1 MKKIFIIHILL
12 AMPLLAWCDNI
23 TFADAE
29 VKAICVKNW
38 DTNGDGE
45 LSKEEAA
52 AVNDL
57 GRVFERNTS
66 IKSFDELQFFTGL
79 TTMWNSEFYGCTG
92 LVSIAIPNSVTTI
105 LSCVFQDCSALK
117 SFSFS
122 DGLTYIG
129 SAAFDHCTSLT
140 SVTIPDNVKNISYGA
155 FSNCSALTSFT
166 LGSGVEAVDNWIVNN
181 CNRLTKIVVRA
192 KTPPDASLES
202 FTNRKNLSLYVP
214 KGSKAAYQAA
224 DHWKE
229 FKEIVE
235 YDGDENINFAD
246 AEVKAICVKNW
257 DTNGDGELS
266 KAEAAAVKDLGEVFK
281 RNTSIKSF
289 DELQYFTGLTIIG
302 SSAFYNSYRLT
313 NVTIPSSVTSIEG
326 SAFLYCY
333 GLANIKVDSGNKY
346 YDSRDACNAIIE
358 TKNNILIA
366 GCKNTIIPN
375 SVTSIGNS
383 AFLGCR
389 YLTSIDIPNSVTSIG
404 EGAFSGCTGLTSIT
418 IPSSVTSI
426 GGDAFN
432 MCHGLTSITIPS
444 SVTSIGA
451 GAFKYCWRLT
461 FVSIPNS
468 VTSIGEGAFSGC
480 SGLTSIKVD
489 SGNKYYDSRDASNA
503 IIETKNNT
511 LIAGCKNTIIPNSV
525 TSIGSYAFQ
534 ESDLTSIT
542 IPSSVTSIG
551 ERAFSY
557 CTVLTSI
564 TIPSSVTLIGSSAFS
579 GCTGLTSITIPSSVT
594 SIGVSAFSGCSGLTS
609 ITIPSSVK
617 SINSFAFS
625 GCSGLTSITIP
636 SSVTSINS
644 FAFSGCDR
652 LTSVKVERATP
663 VTVSSS
669 TFSNRANATL
679 YVPKGS
685 KVAYQAANYWKEFK
699 EIVEYEYEVDPEYIT
714 FADAEVKAICVK
726 NWDTNGDGE
735 LSKTEAAVVKDL
747 GKVFSGNQSIKSFD
761 ELQYFKGLASICDN
775 AFNYCLSLASI
786 IFPNSVT
793 SIGYHAFYECKS
805 LTSVTIPGSVEAIT
819 EAFVGCTGLTSISI
833 QNGVRSIGYEA
844 FSGCTGV
851 TSLIIPKSVTHIE
864 SYAFIGFS
872 GVVSI
877 IVDSENTVYDSRNN
891 CNAIIEKSSNT
902 LVLGCKYT
910 VIPNS
915 VTSIGQGAFYKC
927 TNLTSI
933 TIPNSVTS
941 IGASAF
947 WGCESLRSVTI
958 PRSVT
963 SIGNSAFYSYV
974 GSGWVENA
982 LFDVKVENPNPVD
995 ISNGTFFGLRDIM
1008 LYVPKGSKA
1017 AYQAA
1022 AYWKE
1027 FKTILEFPDTDVNQ
1041 DGATDVVDVVDI
1053 ARYVVGSPSDSFHEF
1068 LADLNSDDKVNVAD
1082 AVVLV
1087 NDIAGNTSFAKAW
1100 HRMQSS
1106 DDVQEQLMLTKNKD
1120 NSLSLSMDNNRAY
1133 TAFQFDL
1140 MMNIDMNVMQMLLND
1155 SRKNGHQLLYNKVGD
1170 GHYRVVALSTANNSF
1185 NGKNG
1190 ELLNIQLD
1198 GFDTDDLTIHNVHFF
1213 TGQGNDY
1220 AFDDLKLQGGTTAI
1234 GELPLVESDQPT
1246 AVYDLQGRKQP
1257 TLRRGVNIVNGKKV
1271 IIK

>member
-23 TFADAE
+23 TFADEE
-29 VKAICVKNW
+29 VKAICVN
-38 DTNGDGE
+38 
-45 LSKEEAA
+45 
-52 AVNDL
+52 
-57 GRVFERNTS
+57 
-66 IKSFDELQFFTGL
+66 
-79 TTMWNSEFYGCTG
+79 
-92 LVSIAIPNSVTTI
+92 
-105 LSCVFQDCSALK
+105 
-117 SFSFS
+117 
-122 DGLTYIG
+122 
-129 SAAFDHCTSLT
+129 
-140 SVTIPDNVKNISYGA
+140 
-155 FSNCSALTSFT
+155 
-166 LGSGVEAVDNWIVNN
+166 
-181 CNRLTKIVVRA
+181 
-192 KTPPDASLES
+192 
-202 FTNRKNLSLYVP
+202 
-214 KGSKAAYQAA
+214 
-224 DHWKE
+224 
-229 FKEIVE
+229 
-235 YDGDENINFAD
+235 
-246 AEVKAICVKNW
+246 NW

-281 RNTSIKSF
+281 SNDRIKSF
-289 DELQYFTGLTIIG
+289 NELQFFTGLTFIG
-302 SSAFYNSYRLT
+302 SSAFYYCSGLT
-313 NVTIPSSVTSIEG
+313 SITIPSSVTLIGS
-326 SAFLYCY
+326 SAFYYC
-333 GLANIKVDSGNKY
+333 S
-346 YDSRDACNAIIE
+346 
-358 TKNNILIA
+358 
-366 GCKNTIIPN
+366 
-375 SVTSIGNS
+375 
-383 AFLGCR
+383 
-389 YLTSIDIPNSVTSIG
+389 
-404 EGAFSGCTGLTSIT
+404 GLTSIT

-426 GGDAFN
+426 GGDAFSI
-432 MCHGLTSITIPS
+432 CHGLTSITIPS

-451 GAFKYCWRLT
+451 GAFRQCWRLT

-534 ESDLTSIT
+534 QSGLTSIT

-551 ERAFSY
+551 EHAFSY
-557 CTVLTSI
+557 CGLTSI
-564 TIPSSVTLIGSSAFS
+564 TIPSSVTLIGSS
-579 GCTGLTSITIPSSVT
+579 
-594 SIGVSAFSGCSGLTS
+594 
-609 ITIPSSVK
+609 
-617 SINSFAFS
+617 AFS

-644 FAFSGCDR
+644 SAFSGCSGLTSITIPSSVTSINSYAFSGCSGLTSITIPSSVTLIGSSAFSGCSGLTSITIPSSVTSIEMSAFWNCSSLTSITIPSSVKSIDSFAFYGCSGLTSITIPSSVTSINSYAFSGCDR

-685 KVAYQAANYWKEFK
+685 KAAYQAADYWKEFK

-864 SYAFIGFS
+864 SYSFIGFS

-1068 LADLNSDDKVNVAD
+1068 LADLNSDEQVNIAD
-1082 AVVLV
+1082 AVALV
-1087 NDIAGNTSFAKAW
+1087 NEIAGNTNFAKAFFTPKKTITADE
-1100 HRMQSS
+1100 H
-1106 DDVQEQLMLTKNKD
+1106 LTLTENRD
-1120 NSLSLSMDNNRAY
+1120 HSLSLSMENSSAY

-1140 MMNIDMNVMQMLLND
+1140 LMNSDVDVMEMQLNN
-1155 SRKNGHQLLYNKVGD
+1155 SRKNGHQLLFNKVGD
-1170 GHYRVVALSTANNSF
+1170 GHYRVVALSTSNNCF
-1185 NGKNG
+1185 NGNAG

-1198 GFDTDDLTIHNVHFF
+1198 GFNTEGLTVSDIHFYTSRGGDKQFEDLTV
-1213 TGQGNDY
+1213 
-1220 AFDDLKLQGGTTAI
+1220 QGGTTAI
-1234 GELPLVESDQPT
+1234 DLQYAEEKLGTD
-1246 AVYDLQGRKQP
+1246 AVYDLQGRKQS
-1257 TLRRGVNIVNGKKV
+1257 TLKRGVNIVNGKKV
-1271 IIK
+1271 MVK

>member
-1 MKKIFIIHILL
+1 MSNNHCIMKYLLSFILFLL
-12 AMPLLAWCDNI
+12 PLFVWSAVGDTFKAQTSEGVEMTFKVISEQSKTCQVGDNDN
-23 TFADAE
+23 DASDR
-29 VKAICVKNW
+29 AIDMDYSGFV
-38 DTNGDGE
+38 TIPSQVNGYT
-45 LSKEEAA
+45 
-52 AVNDL
+52 V
-57 GRVFERNTS
+57 TS
-66 IKSFDELQFFTGL
+66 IGSYAFDSCSNLRSV
-79 TTMWNSEFYGCTG
+79 N
-92 LVSIAIPNSVTTI
+92 IPNSVTSI
-105 LSCVFQDCSALK
+105 GNYA
-117 SFSFS
+117 FSFCTDLRS
-122 DGLTYIG
+122 ITIPNSVTSIG
-129 SAAFDHCTSLT
+129 SFAFFSSLNLSSINIPSSVTTIGEGAFSGMDNLTIMVDKSNTKYDSRDNCNAIIETESNILIAGNKNTVIPNSVTSIGSYVFYDCYSLT
-140 SVTIPDNVKNISYGA
+140 SIDIPNSVTSIGDDA
-155 FSNCSALTSFT
+155 FSSCS
-166 LGSGVEAVDNWIVNN
+166 
-181 CNRLTKIVVRA
+181 RLTKVRVE
-192 KTPPDASLES
+192 KTTPIAIKSS
-202 FTNRKNLSLYVP
+202 TFSIRANATLYVP

-224 DHWKE
+224 D
-229 FKEIVE
+229 
-235 YDGDENINFAD
+235 
-246 AEVKAICVKNW
+246 
-257 DTNGDGELS
+257 
-266 KAEAAAVKDLGEVFK
+266 
-281 RNTSIKSF
+281 
-289 DELQYFTGLTIIG
+289 
-302 SSAFYNSYRLT
+302 
-313 NVTIPSSVTSIEG
+313 
-326 SAFLYCY
+326 
-333 GLANIKVDSGNKY
+333 
-346 YDSRDACNAIIE
+346 
-358 TKNNILIA
+358 
-366 GCKNTIIPN
+366 
-375 SVTSIGNS
+375 
-383 AFLGCR
+383 
-389 YLTSIDIPNSVTSIG
+389 
-404 EGAFSGCTGLTSIT
+404 
-418 IPSSVTSI
+418 
-426 GGDAFN
+426 
-432 MCHGLTSITIPS
+432 
-444 SVTSIGA
+444 
-451 GAFKYCWRLT
+451 
-461 FVSIPNS
+461 
-468 VTSIGEGAFSGC
+468 
-480 SGLTSIKVD
+480 
-489 SGNKYYDSRDASNA
+489 
-503 IIETKNNT
+503 
-511 LIAGCKNTIIPNSV
+511 
-525 TSIGSYAFQ
+525 
-534 ESDLTSIT
+534 
-542 IPSSVTSIG
+542 
-551 ERAFSY
+551 
-557 CTVLTSI
+557 
-564 TIPSSVTLIGSSAFS
+564 
-579 GCTGLTSITIPSSVT
+579 
-594 SIGVSAFSGCSGLTS
+594 
-609 ITIPSSVK
+609 
-617 SINSFAFS
+617 
-625 GCSGLTSITIP
+625 
-636 SSVTSINS
+636 
-644 FAFSGCDR
+644 
-652 LTSVKVERATP
+652 
-663 VTVSSS
+663 
-669 TFSNRANATL
+669 
-679 YVPKGS
+679 
-685 KVAYQAANYWKEFK
+685 YWKEFK
-699 EIVEYEYEVDPEYIT
+699 EIVEYEVDENIT
-714 FADAEVKAICVK
+714 FADAEVKAICVE

-793 SIGYHAFYECKS
+793 SIGYHAFYKCKS

-844 FSGCTGV
+844 FSECTGV

-915 VTSIGQGAFYKC
+915 VTSIGQGAFNEC

-947 WGCESLRSVTI
+947 RGCESLRSVTI

-963 SIGNSAFYSYV
+963 SIGNNAFYSYV
-974 GSGWVENA
+974 GSGYVENA

-995 ISNGTFFGLRDIM
+995 ISYGTFFGLRDIM

-1053 ARYVVGSPSDSFHEF
+1053 ARFVVGSPSDSFHEF

-1106 DDVQEQLMLTKNKD
+1106 DDAQEQLMLTKNKD

-1140 MMNIDMNVMQMLLND
+1140 MMNNDMNVMQMLLND

-1198 GFDTDDLTIHNVHFF
+1198 GFNTDDLTIHNVHFF

-1234 GELPLVESDQPT
+1234 EELPLVEGGQPA

>member
-426 GGDAFN
+426 G
-432 MCHGLTSITIPS
+432 
-444 SVTSIGA
+444 
-451 GAFKYCWRLT
+451 
-461 FVSIPNS
+461 VS
-468 VTSIGEGAFSGC
+468 AFSGC
-480 SGLTSIKVD
+480 S
-489 SGNKYYDSRDASNA
+489 
-503 IIETKNNT
+503 
-511 LIAGCKNTIIPNSV
+511 
-525 TSIGSYAFQ
+525 
-534 ESDLTSIT
+534 
-542 IPSSVTSIG
+542 
-551 ERAFSY
+551 
-557 CTVLTSI
+557 
-564 TIPSSVTLIGSSAFS
+564 
-579 GCTGLTSITIPSSVT
+579 GLTSITIPSSVT

-995 ISNGTFFGLRDIM
+995 ISNGTFFGLRDVM

>member
-1 MKKIFIIHILL
+1 MTKQIRMGNHVHLHNVRHIRLMKRSLKQNTLQNSNFVIMKKIFIIHILL

-23 TFADAE
+23 TFADEE
-29 VKAICVKNW
+29 VKAICVN
-38 DTNGDGE
+38 
-45 LSKEEAA
+45 
-52 AVNDL
+52 
-57 GRVFERNTS
+57 
-66 IKSFDELQFFTGL
+66 
-79 TTMWNSEFYGCTG
+79 
-92 LVSIAIPNSVTTI
+92 
-105 LSCVFQDCSALK
+105 
-117 SFSFS
+117 
-122 DGLTYIG
+122 
-129 SAAFDHCTSLT
+129 
-140 SVTIPDNVKNISYGA
+140 
-155 FSNCSALTSFT
+155 
-166 LGSGVEAVDNWIVNN
+166 
-181 CNRLTKIVVRA
+181 
-192 KTPPDASLES
+192 
-202 FTNRKNLSLYVP
+202 
-214 KGSKAAYQAA
+214 
-224 DHWKE
+224 
-229 FKEIVE
+229 
-235 YDGDENINFAD
+235 
-246 AEVKAICVKNW
+246 NW

-281 RNTSIKSF
+281 SNDRIKSF
-289 DELQYFTGLTIIG
+289 NELQFFTGLTFIG
-302 SSAFYNSYRLT
+302 SSAFYYCSGLT
-313 NVTIPSSVTSIEG
+313 SITIPSSVTLIGS
-326 SAFLYCY
+326 SAFYYC
-333 GLANIKVDSGNKY
+333 S
-346 YDSRDACNAIIE
+346 
-358 TKNNILIA
+358 
-366 GCKNTIIPN
+366 
-375 SVTSIGNS
+375 
-383 AFLGCR
+383 
-389 YLTSIDIPNSVTSIG
+389 
-404 EGAFSGCTGLTSIT
+404 GLTSIT

-426 GGDAFN
+426 GGDAFSI
-432 MCHGLTSITIPS
+432 CHGLTSITIPS

-451 GAFKYCWRLT
+451 GAFRQCWRLT

-534 ESDLTSIT
+534 QSGLTSIT

-551 ERAFSY
+551 EHAFSY
-557 CTVLTSI
+557 CGLTSI
-564 TIPSSVTLIGSSAFS
+564 TIPSSVTLIGSS
-579 GCTGLTSITIPSSVT
+579 
-594 SIGVSAFSGCSGLTS
+594 
-609 ITIPSSVK
+609 
-617 SINSFAFS
+617 AFS

-644 FAFSGCDR
+644 SAFSGCSGLTSITIPSSVTSINSYAFSGCSGLTSITIPSSVTLIGSSAFSGCSGLTSITIPSSVTSIEMSAFWNCSSLTSITIPSSVKSIDSFAFYGCSGLTSITIPSSVTSINSYAFSGCDR

-685 KVAYQAANYWKEFK
+685 KAAYQAADYWKEFK

-864 SYAFIGFS
+864 SYSFIGFS

-1068 LADLNSDDKVNVAD
+1068 LADLNSDEQVNIAD
-1082 AVVLV
+1082 AVALV
-1087 NDIAGNTSFAKAW
+1087 NEIAGNTNFAKAFFTPKKTITADE
-1100 HRMQSS
+1100 H
-1106 DDVQEQLMLTKNKD
+1106 LTLTENRD
-1120 NSLSLSMDNNRAY
+1120 HSLSLSMENSSAY

-1140 MMNIDMNVMQMLLND
+1140 LMNSDVDVMEMQLNN
-1155 SRKNGHQLLYNKVGD
+1155 SRKNGHQLLFNKVGD
-1170 GHYRVVALSTANNSF
+1170 GHYRVVALSTSNNCF
-1185 NGKNG
+1185 NGNAG

-1198 GFDTDDLTIHNVHFF
+1198 GFNTEGLTVSDIHFYTSRGGDKQFEDLTV
-1213 TGQGNDY
+1213 
-1220 AFDDLKLQGGTTAI
+1220 QGGTTAI
-1234 GELPLVESDQPT
+1234 DLQYAEEKLGTD
-1246 AVYDLQGRKQP
+1246 AVYDLQGRKQS
-1257 TLRRGVNIVNGKKV
+1257 TLKRGVNIVNGKKV
-1271 IIK
+1271 MVK

>member
-1 MKKIFIIHILL
+1 MKYLLSFILFLL
-12 AMPLLAWCDNI
+12 PLFVWSAVGDTFKAQTSEGVEMTFKVISEQSKTCQVGDNDN
-23 TFADAE
+23 DASDR
-29 VKAICVKNW
+29 AIDMDYSGFV
-38 DTNGDGE
+38 TIPSQVNGYT
-45 LSKEEAA
+45 
-52 AVNDL
+52 V
-57 GRVFERNTS
+57 TS
-66 IKSFDELQFFTGL
+66 IGSYAFDSCSNLRSV
-79 TTMWNSEFYGCTG
+79 N
-92 LVSIAIPNSVTTI
+92 IPNSVTSI
-105 LSCVFQDCSALK
+105 GNYA
-117 SFSFS
+117 FSFCTDLRS
-122 DGLTYIG
+122 ITIPNSVTSIG
-129 SAAFDHCTSLT
+129 SFAFFSSLNLSSINIPSSVTTIGEGAFSGMDNLTIMVDKSNTKYDSRDNCNAIIETESNILIAGNKNTVIPNSVTSIGSYVFYDCYSLT
-140 SVTIPDNVKNISYGA
+140 SIDIPNSVTSIGDNAFRNCISLTSIDIPNSVTSIGSWAFNYCTHLTSINIPNSVTSIGDNA
-155 FSNCSALTSFT
+155 FSSCSNLTSIDIPNSVTSIGDDAF
-166 LGSGVEAVDNWIVNN
+166 SS
-181 CNRLTKIVVRA
+181 CSRLTKVRVE
-192 KTPPDASLES
+192 KTTPIAIKSS
-202 FTNRKNLSLYVP
+202 TFSIRANATLYVP

-224 DHWKE
+224 D
-229 FKEIVE
+229 
-235 YDGDENINFAD
+235 
-246 AEVKAICVKNW
+246 
-257 DTNGDGELS
+257 
-266 KAEAAAVKDLGEVFK
+266 
-281 RNTSIKSF
+281 
-289 DELQYFTGLTIIG
+289 
-302 SSAFYNSYRLT
+302 
-313 NVTIPSSVTSIEG
+313 
-326 SAFLYCY
+326 
-333 GLANIKVDSGNKY
+333 
-346 YDSRDACNAIIE
+346 
-358 TKNNILIA
+358 
-366 GCKNTIIPN
+366 
-375 SVTSIGNS
+375 
-383 AFLGCR
+383 
-389 YLTSIDIPNSVTSIG
+389 
-404 EGAFSGCTGLTSIT
+404 
-418 IPSSVTSI
+418 
-426 GGDAFN
+426 
-432 MCHGLTSITIPS
+432 
-444 SVTSIGA
+444 
-451 GAFKYCWRLT
+451 
-461 FVSIPNS
+461 
-468 VTSIGEGAFSGC
+468 
-480 SGLTSIKVD
+480 
-489 SGNKYYDSRDASNA
+489 
-503 IIETKNNT
+503 
-511 LIAGCKNTIIPNSV
+511 
-525 TSIGSYAFQ
+525 
-534 ESDLTSIT
+534 
-542 IPSSVTSIG
+542 
-551 ERAFSY
+551 
-557 CTVLTSI
+557 
-564 TIPSSVTLIGSSAFS
+564 
-579 GCTGLTSITIPSSVT
+579 
-594 SIGVSAFSGCSGLTS
+594 
-609 ITIPSSVK
+609 
-617 SINSFAFS
+617 
-625 GCSGLTSITIP
+625 
-636 SSVTSINS
+636 
-644 FAFSGCDR
+644 
-652 LTSVKVERATP
+652 
-663 VTVSSS
+663 
-669 TFSNRANATL
+669 
-679 YVPKGS
+679 
-685 KVAYQAANYWKEFK
+685 YWKEFK
-699 EIVEYEYEVDPEYIT
+699 EIVEYEVDENIT
-714 FADAEVKAICVK
+714 FADAEVKAICVE

-793 SIGYHAFYECKS
+793 SIGYHAFYKCKS

-844 FSGCTGV
+844 FSECTGV

-915 VTSIGQGAFYKC
+915 VTSIGQGAFNEC

-947 WGCESLRSVTI
+947 RGCESLRSVTI

-963 SIGNSAFYSYV
+963 SIGNNAFYSYV
-974 GSGWVENA
+974 GSGYVENA

-995 ISNGTFFGLRDIM
+995 ISYGTFFGLRDIM

-1053 ARYVVGSPSDSFHEF
+1053 ARFVVGSPSDSFHEF

-1106 DDVQEQLMLTKNKD
+1106 DDAQEQLMLTKNKD

-1140 MMNIDMNVMQMLLND
+1140 MMNNDMNVMQMLLND

-1198 GFDTDDLTIHNVHFF
+1198 GFNTDDLTIHNVHFF

-1234 GELPLVESDQPT
+1234 EELPLVEGGQPA

>member
-23 TFADAE
+23 TFADEE
-29 VKAICVKNW
+29 VKAICVN
-38 DTNGDGE
+38 
-45 LSKEEAA
+45 
-52 AVNDL
+52 
-57 GRVFERNTS
+57 
-66 IKSFDELQFFTGL
+66 
-79 TTMWNSEFYGCTG
+79 
-92 LVSIAIPNSVTTI
+92 
-105 LSCVFQDCSALK
+105 
-117 SFSFS
+117 
-122 DGLTYIG
+122 
-129 SAAFDHCTSLT
+129 
-140 SVTIPDNVKNISYGA
+140 
-155 FSNCSALTSFT
+155 
-166 LGSGVEAVDNWIVNN
+166 
-181 CNRLTKIVVRA
+181 
-192 KTPPDASLES
+192 
-202 FTNRKNLSLYVP
+202 
-214 KGSKAAYQAA
+214 
-224 DHWKE
+224 
-229 FKEIVE
+229 
-235 YDGDENINFAD
+235 
-246 AEVKAICVKNW
+246 NW

-281 RNTSIKSF
+281 SNDRIKSF
-289 DELQYFTGLTIIG
+289 NELQFFTGLTFIG
-302 SSAFYNSYRLT
+302 SSAFYYCSGLT
-313 NVTIPSSVTSIEG
+313 SITIPSSVTLIGS
-326 SAFLYCY
+326 SAFYYC
-333 GLANIKVDSGNKY
+333 S
-346 YDSRDACNAIIE
+346 
-358 TKNNILIA
+358 
-366 GCKNTIIPN
+366 
-375 SVTSIGNS
+375 
-383 AFLGCR
+383 
-389 YLTSIDIPNSVTSIG
+389 
-404 EGAFSGCTGLTSIT
+404 GLTSIT

-426 GGDAFN
+426 GGDAFSI
-432 MCHGLTSITIPS
+432 CHGLTSITIPS

-451 GAFKYCWRLT
+451 GAFRQCWRLT

-534 ESDLTSIT
+534 QSGLTSIT

-551 ERAFSY
+551 EHAFSY
-557 CTVLTSI
+557 CGLTSI
-564 TIPSSVTLIGSSAFS
+564 TIPSSVTLIGSS
-579 GCTGLTSITIPSSVT
+579 
-594 SIGVSAFSGCSGLTS
+594 
-609 ITIPSSVK
+609 
-617 SINSFAFS
+617 AFS

-644 FAFSGCDR
+644 YAFSGCSGLTSITIPSSVTLIGSSAFSGCSGLTSITIPSSVTSIEMSAFWNCSSLTSITIPSSVKSIDSFAFYGCSGLTSITIPSSVTSINSYAFSGCDR

-685 KVAYQAANYWKEFK
+685 KAAYQAADYWKEFK

-864 SYAFIGFS
+864 SYSFIGFS

-1068 LADLNSDDKVNVAD
+1068 LADLNSDEQVNIAD
-1082 AVVLV
+1082 AVALV
-1087 NDIAGNTSFAKAW
+1087 NEIAGNTNFAKAFFTPKKTITADE
-1100 HRMQSS
+1100 H
-1106 DDVQEQLMLTKNKD
+1106 LTLTENRD
-1120 NSLSLSMDNNRAY
+1120 HSLSLSMENSSAY

-1140 MMNIDMNVMQMLLND
+1140 LMNSDVDVMEMQLNN
-1155 SRKNGHQLLYNKVGD
+1155 SRKNGHQLLFNKVGD
-1170 GHYRVVALSTANNSF
+1170 GHYRVVALSTSNNCF
-1185 NGKNG
+1185 NGNAG

-1198 GFDTDDLTIHNVHFF
+1198 GFNTEGLTVSDIHFYTSRGGDKQFEDLTV
-1213 TGQGNDY
+1213 
-1220 AFDDLKLQGGTTAI
+1220 QGGTTAI
-1234 GELPLVESDQPT
+1234 DLQYAEEKLGTD
-1246 AVYDLQGRKQP
+1246 AVYDLQGRKQS
-1257 TLRRGVNIVNGKKV
+1257 TLKRGVNIVNGKKV
-1271 IIK
+1271 MVK

>member
-1 MKKIFIIHILL
+1 M
-12 AMPLLAWCDNI
+12 
-23 TFADAE
+23 
-29 VKAICVKNW
+29 
-38 DTNGDGE
+38 
-45 LSKEEAA
+45 
-52 AVNDL
+52 
-57 GRVFERNTS
+57 
-66 IKSFDELQFFTGL
+66 
-79 TTMWNSEFYGCTG
+79 
-92 LVSIAIPNSVTTI
+92 
-105 LSCVFQDCSALK
+105 SA
-117 SFSFS
+117 FW
-122 DGLTYIG
+122 
-129 SAAFDHCTSLT
+129 
-140 SVTIPDNVKNISYGA
+140 
-155 FSNCSALTSFT
+155 NCSS
-166 LGSGVEAVDNWIVNN
+166 
-181 CNRLTKIVVRA
+181 
-192 KTPPDASLES
+192 
-202 FTNRKNLSLYVP
+202 
-214 KGSKAAYQAA
+214 
-224 DHWKE
+224 
-229 FKEIVE
+229 
-235 YDGDENINFAD
+235 
-246 AEVKAICVKNW
+246 
-257 DTNGDGELS
+257 
-266 KAEAAAVKDLGEVFK
+266 
-281 RNTSIKSF
+281 
-289 DELQYFTGLTIIG
+289 
-302 SSAFYNSYRLT
+302 
-313 NVTIPSSVTSIEG
+313 
-326 SAFLYCY
+326 
-333 GLANIKVDSGNKY
+333 
-346 YDSRDACNAIIE
+346 
-358 TKNNILIA
+358 
-366 GCKNTIIPN
+366 
-375 SVTSIGNS
+375 
-383 AFLGCR
+383 
-389 YLTSIDIPNSVTSIG
+389 
-404 EGAFSGCTGLTSIT
+404 
-418 IPSSVTSI
+418 
-426 GGDAFN
+426 
-432 MCHGLTSITIPS
+432 
-444 SVTSIGA
+444 
-451 GAFKYCWRLT
+451 
-461 FVSIPNS
+461 
-468 VTSIGEGAFSGC
+468 
-480 SGLTSIKVD
+480 
-489 SGNKYYDSRDASNA
+489 
-503 IIETKNNT
+503 
-511 LIAGCKNTIIPNSV
+511 
-525 TSIGSYAFQ
+525 
-534 ESDLTSIT
+534 
-542 IPSSVTSIG
+542 
-551 ERAFSY
+551 
-557 CTVLTSI
+557 
-564 TIPSSVTLIGSSAFS
+564 
-579 GCTGLTSITIPSSVT
+579 
-594 SIGVSAFSGCSGLTS
+594 LTS

-617 SINSFAFS
+617 SIDSFAFY

-644 FAFSGCDR
+644 YAFSGCDR

-685 KVAYQAANYWKEFK
+685 KAAYQAADYWKEFK

-864 SYAFIGFS
+864 SYSFIGFS

-1068 LADLNSDDKVNVAD
+1068 LADLNSDEQVNIAD
-1082 AVVLV
+1082 AVALV
-1087 NDIAGNTSFAKAW
+1087 NEIAGNTNFAKAFFTPKKTITADE
-1100 HRMQSS
+1100 H
-1106 DDVQEQLMLTKNKD
+1106 LTLTENRD
-1120 NSLSLSMDNNRAY
+1120 HSLSLSMENSSAY

-1140 MMNIDMNVMQMLLND
+1140 LMNSDVDVMEMQLNN
-1155 SRKNGHQLLYNKVGD
+1155 SRKNGHQLLFNKVGD
-1170 GHYRVVALSTANNSF
+1170 GHYRVVALSTSNNCF
-1185 NGKNG
+1185 NGNAG

-1198 GFDTDDLTIHNVHFF
+1198 GFNTEGLTVSDIHFYTSRGGDKQFEDLTV
-1213 TGQGNDY
+1213 
-1220 AFDDLKLQGGTTAI
+1220 QGGTTAI
-1234 GELPLVESDQPT
+1234 DLQYAEEKLGTD
-1246 AVYDLQGRKQP
+1246 AVYDLQGRKQS
-1257 TLRRGVNIVNGKKV
+1257 TLKRGVNIVNGKKV
-1271 IIK
+1271 MVK

>member
-12 AMPLLAWCDNI
+12 ALPLLAWCDNI

-266 KAEAAAVKDLGEVFK
+266 KAEAAAVKDLGDVFNSNK
-281 RNTSIKSF
+281 SIKSF
-289 DELQYFTGLTIIG
+289 DEFQYFKGISIIG
-302 SSAFYNSYRLT
+302 SSTF
-313 NVTIPSSVTSIEG
+313 G
-326 SAFLYCY
+326 S
-333 GLANIKVDSGNKY
+333 
-346 YDSRDACNAIIE
+346 
-358 TKNNILIA
+358 
-366 GCKNTIIPN
+366 
-375 SVTSIGNS
+375 
-383 AFLGCR
+383 
-389 YLTSIDIPNSVTSIG
+389 
-404 EGAFSGCTGLTSIT
+404 
-418 IPSSVTSI
+418 
-426 GGDAFN
+426 
-432 MCHGLTSITIPS
+432 
-444 SVTSIGA
+444 
-451 GAFKYCWRLT
+451 
-461 FVSIPNS
+461 
-468 VTSIGEGAFSGC
+468 
-480 SGLTSIKVD
+480 
-489 SGNKYYDSRDASNA
+489 
-503 IIETKNNT
+503 
-511 LIAGCKNTIIPNSV
+511 
-525 TSIGSYAFQ
+525 
-534 ESDLTSIT
+534 
-542 IPSSVTSIG
+542 
-551 ERAFSY
+551 
-557 CTVLTSI
+557 
-564 TIPSSVTLIGSSAFS
+564 
-579 GCTGLTSITIPSSVT
+579 
-594 SIGVSAFSGCSGLTS
+594 
-609 ITIPSSVK
+609 
-617 SINSFAFS
+617 
-625 GCSGLTSITIP
+625 CSGLTSITIP
-636 SSVTSINS
+636 SSVTSIADGAFYACSGLTSITIPNS
-644 FAFSGCDR
+644 VTSIGEAAFQNCLGLTSIIIPSSVTSIGEFAFASCSG
-652 LTSVKVERATP
+652 LTSITIPSSVTSIGNGFFYECSSLTSIIIPSSVTSIGNNAFTRCSSLKSITIPNSVTSIGNGAFGLCTSLTNIIIPNSVTTIGSSAFYGCTGLTSFTIPNSVTEIHMQAFQNCTSLTSIAIPNGVKQINHYTFAGCTALTSVTIPNSMTRFGPYVFQNCSSLTSITIPNSVTEIEGPVFDGCSKLISVKVEMTNP
-663 VTVSSS
+663 VSIVAK

-685 KVAYQAANYWKEFK
+685 K
-699 EIVEYEYEVDPEYIT
+699 
-714 FADAEVKAICVK
+714 
-726 NWDTNGDGE
+726 
-735 LSKTEAAVVKDL
+735 
-747 GKVFSGNQSIKSFD
+747 
-761 ELQYFKGLASICDN
+761 
-775 AFNYCLSLASI
+775 
-786 IFPNSVT
+786 
-793 SIGYHAFYECKS
+793 
-805 LTSVTIPGSVEAIT
+805 
-819 EAFVGCTGLTSISI
+819 
-833 QNGVRSIGYEA
+833 
-844 FSGCTGV
+844 
-851 TSLIIPKSVTHIE
+851 
-864 SYAFIGFS
+864 
-872 GVVSI
+872 
-877 IVDSENTVYDSRNN
+877 
-891 CNAIIEKSSNT
+891 
-902 LVLGCKYT
+902 
-910 VIPNS
+910 
-915 VTSIGQGAFYKC
+915 
-927 TNLTSI
+927 
-933 TIPNSVTS
+933 
-941 IGASAF
+941 
-947 WGCESLRSVTI
+947 
-958 PRSVT
+958 
-963 SIGNSAFYSYV
+963 
-974 GSGWVENA
+974 
-982 LFDVKVENPNPVD
+982 
-995 ISNGTFFGLRDIM
+995 
-1008 LYVPKGSKA
+1008 A

-1022 AYWKE
+1022 DYWKE

-1087 NDIAGNTSFAKAW
+1087 NDIAGNTSFAKVW
-1100 HRMQSS
+1100 NGSHRSGNV
-1106 DDVQEQLMLTKNKD
+1106 DERLLLTENKD
-1120 NSLSLSMDNNRAY
+1120 HSLSLCMDNSRAY

-1140 MMNIDMNVMQMLLND
+1140 MMNNDMNVMKMLLND

-1234 GELPLVESDQPT
+1234 EELPLVEGGQPA

-1257 TLRRGVNIVNGKKV
+1257 TLRRGVNIINGKKV